1 MIKLTDFVHRYDNII
16 KKEVCEEIINQK
28 DLKFNLATV
37 SGGKVNKHRN
47 CLVKPIEKKFD
58 NKIQKI
64 ISKIIQLYMEDH
76 KHFGPGMNSIE
87 DTGYEHLLYL
97 GSHKGEYKEHVD
109 HVELFPRI
117 LSISILLNDNY
128 EGGNFSFFN
137 GQHII
142 EKKQGSAI
150 IFPSNFCF
158 PHAVLPVTKG
168 DRHSIITWIH

>member
-87 DTGYEHLLYL
+87 EFSFEKNC
-97 GSHKGEYKEHVD
+97 SHV
-109 HVELFPRI
+109 I
-117 LSISILLNDNY
+117 LSRKSKATRTFHNFFELDFFEVISLLRKSYKIVYFKNLSCAL
-128 EGGNFSFFN
+128 FSLSTIVVF
-137 GQHII
+137 
-142 EKKQGSAI
+142 
-150 IFPSNFCF
+150 
-158 PHAVLPVTKG
+158 
-168 DRHSIITWIH
+168 